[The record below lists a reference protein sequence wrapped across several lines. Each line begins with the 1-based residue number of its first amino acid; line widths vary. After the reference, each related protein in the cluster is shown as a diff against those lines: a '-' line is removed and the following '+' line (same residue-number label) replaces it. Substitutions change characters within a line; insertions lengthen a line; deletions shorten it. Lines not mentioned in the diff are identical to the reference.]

1 MVALKQLVGRMQSH
15 HLTFKLSFNG
25 RTVLSFRKEFF
36 IFHLYLHIQA
46 AVGDFF
52 QLFHFTRV
60 LWFINS
66 SSTFLSFLYFIIII
80 FYLILLFNV
89 QCRQDEIVTNRLMN
103 QFLFYPSTNIMDK
116 QEKNEKNTGFMLNF
130 LLFFCV
136 LNFFI
141 LLRHNS
147 FNCFIIVMT
156 IY

>member
-1 MVALKQLVGRMQSH
+1 MAERCCPFEKNFL
-15 HLTFKLSFNG
+15 
-25 RTVLSFRKEFF
+25 FF
-36 IFHLYLHIQA
+36 IFTYIFRLLLVI
-46 AVGDFF
+46 FF
-52 QLFHFTRV
+52 SYSISLAFYGLLTVQVLF
-60 LWFINS
+60 
-66 SSTFLSFLYFIIII
+66 FLFLYFIIII

>member
-1 MVALKQLVGRMQSH
+1 MAERCCPFEK
-15 HLTFKLSFNG
+15 N
-25 RTVLSFRKEFF
+25 FF
-36 IFHLYLHIQA
+36 IFHFYLHIQA
-46 AVGDFF
+46 VGDFF
-52 QLFHFTRV
+52 SYSISLAFYGLLTVQVLF
-60 LWFINS
+60 
-66 SSTFLSFLYFIIII
+66 FLFLYFIIII